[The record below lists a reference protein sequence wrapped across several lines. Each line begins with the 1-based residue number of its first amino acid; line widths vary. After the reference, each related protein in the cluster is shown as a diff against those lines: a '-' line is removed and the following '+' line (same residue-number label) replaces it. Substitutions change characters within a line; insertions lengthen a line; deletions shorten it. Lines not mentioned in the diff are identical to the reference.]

1 MRWGALFPYILV
13 VTVTWPLPA
22 TAQQPALPVVGIL
35 DSASPDARAE
45 EFAAFRTGLKE
56 AGYVDRQN
64 VMIEYRTAENHYDRL
79 PGLAAELVGRKVDV
93 MVTAGGPVAALTAKA
108 ATATI
113 PIVFATVADPIGS
126 RLVDSLNR
134 PGGNVTGTAGL
145 TSELDVKRL
154 ELLRELIPGSQLIGV
169 LVNPNRPNVAAQSK
183 ELEAAAA
190 AMGLKLVFQNAGP
203 EHDIAVAFSS
213 LAKQGVKAL
222 LVTADPYYS
231 SRRAQVVELAA
242 RHAIPAIYQW
252 REFVAVGG
260 LMSYGPSIVDAYHQT
275 GIYVAR
281 ILKGAKPAD
290 LPVMQPTRFELIINL
305 QTARALG
312 IDTPATLLAR
322 ADKVVE

>member
-79 PGLAAELVGRKVDV
+79 PGLAAELVGRKGDV

-113 PIVFATVADPIGS
+113 PIVFATVTDPIGS

-169 LVNPNRPNVAAQSK
+169 LVN
-183 ELEAAAA
+183 
-190 AMGLKLVFQNAGP
+190 
-203 EHDIAVAFSS
+203 
-213 LAKQGVKAL
+213 
-222 LVTADPYYS
+222 
-231 SRRAQVVELAA
+231 
-242 RHAIPAIYQW
+242 
-252 REFVAVGG
+252 
-260 LMSYGPSIVDAYHQT
+260 
-275 GIYVAR
+275 
-281 ILKGAKPAD
+281 
-290 LPVMQPTRFELIINL
+290 
-305 QTARALG
+305 
-312 IDTPATLLAR
+312 
-322 ADKVVE
+322 